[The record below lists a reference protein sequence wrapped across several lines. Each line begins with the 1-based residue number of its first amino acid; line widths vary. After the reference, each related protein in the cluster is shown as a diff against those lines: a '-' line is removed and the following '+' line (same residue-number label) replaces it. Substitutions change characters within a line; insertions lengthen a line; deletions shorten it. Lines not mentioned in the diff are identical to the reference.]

1 MNMKKL
7 FLLALVALFGLNIA
21 NAQTV
26 LVPGDIA
33 ITGFNMDGA
42 DENFSFVF
50 LTDVEMGTVIN
61 FTDNGWKADNTW
73 RANEGVE
80 TWTADRDYTAGEEV
94 VLPSGAMNF
103 AASGDQ
109 IIVYQNAD
117 DMVTGVND
125 QGAHVWQADA
135 TSSNT
140 SAIPKNLTN
149 GVNCV
154 ALAEKDNYIYDRS
167 KGTTG
172 TKEELLALLCNWENW
187 IGHNTDIYTL
197 SNAGFTVNAAT
208 VAVTGVSLDNTTLSI
223 AEGASA
229 TLTATVA
236 PSNATNKNVTW
247 SSDTPAV
254 ATVDNNGLVSAV
266 SQGTAVITVTTQD
279 GGHTATCNVTVTVPV
294 PPSVPVSNWAI
305 LLSLVGIVGASLF
318 TLVLKK

>member
-1 MNMKKL
+1 MRKL
-7 FLLALVALFGLNIA
+7 FLLAVVALCGFSVTT
-21 NAQTV
+21 AQTV
-26 LVPGDIA
+26 LTPGDIA

-50 LTDVEMGTVIN
+50 LTDVEAGTIIK
-61 FTDNGWKADNTW
+61 FTDKGWKADDTW

-94 VLPSGAMNF
+94 VLPSGT
-103 AASGDQ
+103 
-109 IIVYQNAD
+109 D

-125 QGAHVWQADA
+125 EGAHVWQADA

-167 KGTTG
+167 KGTIG
-172 TKEELLALLCNWENW
+172 TKEELLALLCDWNNW

-208 VAVTGVSLDNTTLSI
+208 VAVTGISLDNTTLSI

-266 SQGTAVITVTTQD
+266 SQGTAIITVTTQD

-318 TLVLKK
+318 TVVLKK